1 MSEEP
6 TDKYFGT
13 PLSEWMSSIP
23 NELPDDAVGLWQII
37 PALRRAF
44 GLDDPAIEH
53 FARLIIADLLSH
65 GARPVVGSAAPGEYW
80 TEVAEYGTSPEEI
93 VDGVIGEWRAMGRD
107 PDVGDVWFALSE
119 RFRDDP

>member
-53 FARLIIADLLSH
+53 FARLIIADL
-65 GARPVVGSAAPGEYW
+65 
-80 TEVAEYGTSPEEI
+80 